1 MTAYNPPLYSFSGL
15 NFNPTIFET
24 GTTPSNSG
32 SSFASGIIT
41 DSIQPFFYSD
51 PISLYTNSAGTL
63 IQLGS
68 STTNLRTANIT
79 ISDRSIDAT
88 SSVVPFS
95 LGTSTSGNMDIG
107 NSNNL
112 YSVKINGALTAGSN
126 SLYMQTNGT
135 SGLIDGNSV
144 PLYLGT
150 NGTTSVAL
158 GTSSLSVNVGA
169 YNFTGQNITSI
180 NPANNINIGS
190 TQTGS
195 LILGNSTNV
204 NRIAN
209 IKFTTDA
216 ITSNSG
222 NDIGIYQDAT
232 STKGVYIG
240 NQNNLNGIGGF
251 LINNLGNGG
260 SALPN
265 IDTATVSKEMVIGS
279 NNASQIWMGNTNAN
293 SQITTKGLLQVNNGV
308 RIYQS
313 NFYMSTPP
321 QTFINKALRNET
333 GGQFNSNLFGKNEL
347 DLVCYSGTSSS
358 LSGLCIYSTD
368 TSTSPTSSTATL
380 VSSTIMNRG
389 LYIFTGGL
397 SYDKGNLT
405 SLTSGSGYFTQ
416 TGLNTITVNL
426 GAGATTSFSVSFT
439 SSFGVIPIVTGS
451 LYTAVLNVGA
461 ALVLSITGITTSGFT
476 VNFYNSGPATGA
488 GRVVGCSWTAT
499 GAY

>member
-1 MTAYNPPLYSFSGL
+1 
-15 NFNPTIFET
+15 
-24 GTTPSNSG
+24 
-32 SSFASGIIT
+32 
-41 DSIQPFFYSD
+41 
-51 PISLYTNSAGTL
+51 
-63 IQLGS
+63 
-68 STTNLRTANIT
+68 
-79 ISDRSIDAT
+79 
-88 SSVVPFS
+88 
-95 LGTSTSGNMDIG
+95 
-107 NSNNL
+107 
-112 YSVKINGALTAGSN
+112 
-126 SLYMQTNGT
+126 
-135 SGLIDGNSV
+135 
-144 PLYLGT
+144 
-150 NGTTSVAL
+150 
-158 GTSSLSVNVGA
+158 
-169 YNFTGQNITSI
+169 
-180 NPANNINIGS
+180 
-190 TQTGS
+190 
-195 LILGNSTNV
+195 
-204 NRIAN
+204 
-209 IKFTTDA
+209 
-216 ITSNSG
+216 
-222 NDIGIYQDAT
+222 
-232 STKGVYIG
+232 
-240 NQNNLNGIGGF
+240 
-251 LINNLGNGG
+251 
-260 SALPN
+260 
-265 IDTATVSKEMVIGS
+265 
-279 NNASQIWMGNTNAN
+279 
-293 SQITTKGLLQVNNGV
+293 
-308 RIYQS
+308 
-313 NFYMSTPP
+313 MSTPP